1 MEEVYPSFVFLAG
14 KVLDALLLDPV
25 AEDFET
31 LSLINGIVDA
41 MQASLGPQAVAR
53 FEAEVIRRRGQPYR
67 KVETL
72 HFRPSRDIGVL
83 AGEHLRVHGHSG
95 LLPARALLARAALT
109 SATWE
114 ADLASYLLFDGRW
127 AERLLE
133 LGRADAL
140 AQRDRVRAFF
150 A

>member
-1 MEEVYPSFVFLAG
+1 VE
-14 KVLDALLLDPV
+14 
-25 AEDFET
+25 
-31 LSLINGIVDA
+31 
-41 MQASLGPQAVAR
+41 R

-83 AGEHLRVHGHSG
+83 AGEHLREHNHSG
-95 LLPARALLARAALT
+95 LLISRMLLARAAHS

-114 ADLASYLLFDGRW
+114 ADLASYLLFDGHW
-127 AERLLE
+127 SERLLE

-140 AQRDRVRAFF
+140 AQRDHVLAFF
-150 A
+150 D